1 MEERKNA
8 EQAYK
13 DALTKMSMP
22 AIFDADKEMFSN
34 GRSGIKMKSKVL
46 AYAAAAA
53 VLAVCIG
60 IGAIVINARSG
71 DVRTSPGVDSGLH
84 LEEDQTIPSGDIVTV
99 SQAV

>member
-34 GRSGIKMKSKVL
+34 GRSGIKMKSRVL

-53 VLAVCIG
+53 V
-60 IGAIVINARSG
+60 SG
-71 DVRTSPGVDSGLH
+71 QS
-84 LEEDQTIPSGDIVTV
+84 
-99 SQAV
+99 